1 MKASITALLLTLAV
15 PVCADDIVTWV
26 DGDGVTHF
34 TNARLAPGDA
44 ERVEVAPANGMA
56 VPEEVPSSRSSGRG
70 PTAVIIEK
78 PANRET
84 IGFRGHQWNASRRG
98 R

>member
-1 MKASITALLLTLAV
+1 MRASIVTLLATLAA

-26 DGDGVTHF
+26 DADGVTHF

-44 ERVEVAPANGMA
+44 EPVTVAPANGMA
-56 VPEEVPSSRSSGRG
+56 VPEGASAPRTRGRG
-70 PTAVIIEK
+70 PTAVILEK

-84 IGFRGHQWNASRRG
+84 IGFRGHQWNVSRRG